1 MNVSSSVTAAAAT
14 CPAIHHRL
22 LIEKPPHVVYEALTT
37 QAGLS
42 AWWTPETIAQ
52 PEAGSV
58 SRFQFGPDYFKE
70 LEIVQLVPD
79 RLVQWQCLKGFEDWI
94 GTVMT
99 FELTAHDKGTVL
111 TFHHEGW
118 KAYSNELASCSFD
131 WALFLRS
138 LKFLCETGTG
148 FPYPQFSK
156 A

>member
-1 MNVSSSVTAAAAT
+1 MNASSPVTAVAT
-14 CPAIHHRL
+14 GPAIHHRL
-22 LIEKPPHVVYEALTT
+22 LIEKPPYVVYEAVTT

-42 AWWTPETIAQ
+42 AWWTPQTTAR
-52 PEAGSV
+52 PERGSV

-70 LEIVQLVPD
+70 LEVTELATD
-79 RLVQWQCLKGFEDWI
+79 RLVRWQCLKGFEDWI

-99 FELTAHDKGTVL
+99 FELTAHEKGTLL

-118 KAYSNELASCSFD
+118 KAYSDELASCSFD

-138 LKFLCETGTG
+138 LKFLCETGKG
-148 FPYPQFSK
+148 FPYPEFNK